1 MLWTPNAESNQQAV
15 LFLGLAVVLV
25 VYYLH
30 FMQSEGAS
38 DYSDTSG
45 SGLRHNTY
53 RTDGYG
59 TAGNVVSDSNNVN
72 LMHAKGYEGMTEA
85 PSFWNPGSYQD
96 SRDAVDANVKAA
108 DGFNNNL
115 FNEGMRLPQPYEGA
129 SEWDQSNQ
137 PVY

>member
-30 FMQSEGAS
+30 FMEKEGAS

-45 SGLRHNTY
+45 STLRHNTF

-59 TAGNVVSDSNNVN
+59 TAGNVVSDSNDVN
-72 LMHAKGYEGMTEA
+72 LMHAAGKEGMSEA
-85 PSFWNPGSYQD
+85 PSFWNPGSYQE
-96 SRDAVDANVKAA
+96 SRDSVSAGVASS

-115 FNEGMRLPQPYEGA
+115 FNEGMGLPQPYEGA
-129 SEWDQSNQ
+129 SEWDQPSNV
-137 PVY
+137 VY